1 MTLSIF
7 EFWQFLWQSCGSVTF
22 YAREFRPGR
31 LLPSSV
37 YITVHFK
44 INVRPPFSD
53 NFKTTRP
60 ICTIYT
66 PNCREKNLNRTFY
79 FEIGLPTCF
88 TIENSTKM
96 LFSHWL
102 QCKGFWG
109 ITFVICVRITQPKRF
124 YIVYSR
130 PLTQIISQKSYCMS
144 RMDIYMQLPPI
155 GRILFMEWTSESV
168 HKWTL
173 RVPFLI

>member
-37 YITVHFK
+37 YTTVHFK

-130 PLTQIISQKSYCMS
+130 PLTQIISQKVTVC
-144 RMDIYMQLPPI
+144 LA
-155 GRILFMEWTSESV
+155 WTFICNYPRLVGFYLWNEPRNLYINEHSAC
-168 HKWTL
+168 
-173 RVPFLI
+173 RF